1 MSSPLTNLK
10 PELLW
15 KYFDE
20 IRKIPRESRHEEK
33 IGEYLIS
40 VADKF
45 NCKSRKD
52 SVGNVVIEIPAT
64 KGYEDAPIVVLQ
76 GHQDMVCEK
85 NSDVDHDFSK
95 DPIKVKIEGDWVTAD
110 GTTLGAD
117 NGIGIAAGLALLED
131 DSVVHGPLE
140 LLFTTDEETGLNGA
154 NNLTSDFVKGKILL
168 NLDSEESGA
177 FFVGCAGGAD
187 TEITLKLN
195 RKKSASGTGY
205 KITLSGFRGGHSG
218 LDIDKGRGN
227 ATKLLARMLFKTNT
241 PFELV
246 SIEGGNKHNA
256 IPREAFAFIAVSD
269 DKADELKKELEER
282 FKEIAFEYKT
292 VEKNAKWNMEKE
304 DADASPVQNEE
315 QEKLLNLI
323 MAHPHGVMAMSQEI
337 ENLVET
343 STNLAIVKSKGEQ
356 ASVYSS
362 SRSSINSAIE
372 AVRAGIEALGDLA
385 GADVD
390 QKEGYPGWTPDLDS
404 ELLKTMKKIHKD
416 VTGEEPEVLAIHAGL
431 ECGIIGEKC
440 PGMDMISFGP
450 DLENPHSPDERVH
463 IKSVEGFWE
472 LLAKTLEA
480 LAK

>member
-1 MSSPLTNLK
+1 MSSPLINLK
-10 PELLW
+10 PEILW

-52 SVGNVVIEIPAT
+52 SVGNVIIEIPAT
-64 KGYEDAPIVVLQ
+64 KGHEDAPIVVLQ

-85 NSDVDHDFSK
+85 NADVAHDFSQ
-95 DPIKVKIEGDWVTAD
+95 DPIKVKIEGEWVTAE

-117 NGIGIAAGLALLED
+117 NGIGVAAGLALLED
-131 DSVVHGPLE
+131 DSVIHGPLE
-140 LLFTTDEETGLNGA
+140 LLFTVDEETGLNGA
-154 NNLTSDFVKGKILL
+154 NNLTSEFVKGRILL

-187 TEITLKLN
+187 TEITFDLN
-195 RKKSASGTGY
+195 RKNSAAGTGY
-205 KITLSGFRGGHSG
+205 KISLSGFRGGHSG

-227 ATKLLARMLFKTNT
+227 AIKLLARMLYKTET
-241 PFELV
+241 PFELI

-256 IPREAFAFIAVSD
+256 IPREAFAYIALSP
-269 DKADELKKELEER
+269 DKAEALKKELDKK
-282 FKEIAFEYKT
+282 FHSLAFEFKT
-292 VEKNAKWNMEKE
+292 VEKNSNWNMEKA
-304 DADASPVQNEE
+304 DADTAPLQEE
-315 QEKLLNLI
+315 DQEKLLRLI
-323 MAHPHGVMAMSQEI
+323 MAIPHGVMAMSQEI

-343 STNLAIVKSKGEQ
+343 STNLAIVRSKGKQ
-356 ASVYSS
+356 ASLYSS
-362 SRSSINSAIE
+362 SRSSIDSAME
-372 AVRAGIEALGDLA
+372 AVRASIDAIGELA
-385 GADVD
+385 KTNVD
-390 QKEGYPGWTPDLDS
+390 QIQGYPGWAPNLES
-404 ELLKTMKKIHKD
+404 PLLKTMKKIHKD
-416 VTGEEPEVLAIHAGL
+416 VTGKDPEVLAIHAGL

-440 PGMDMISFGP
+440 PGIDMISFGP

-463 IKSVEGFWE
+463 IKSVEGFWK

-480 LAK
+480 LAQ

>member
-20 IRKIPRESRHEEK
+20 IRKIPHESRHE
-33 IGEYLIS
+33 GPLGDYLIS

-45 NCKSRKD
+45 NCKSRRD
-52 SVGNVVIEIPAT
+52 SVGNIIIEIPAT
-64 KGYEDAPIVVLQ
+64 KRYENAPIVVLQ

-95 DPIKVKIEGDWVTAD
+95 DPIKVKIEGDWVTAE

-117 NGIGIAAGLALLED
+117 NGIGVAAGLALLED
-131 DSVVHGPLE
+131 DSVIHGPLE
-140 LLFTTDEETGLNGA
+140 LLFTVDEETGLNGA
-154 NNLTSDFVKGKILL
+154 NNLTPDFVKGRILL

-187 TEITLKLN
+187 TEITFKLN
-195 RKKSASGTGY
+195 RKDSASGSVY
-205 KITLSGFRGGHSG
+205 KISLSGLRGGHSG

-227 ATKLLARMLFKTNT
+227 ATKFLTRMLYKTKI
-241 PFELV
+241 PFELI

-256 IPREAFAFIAVSD
+256 IPREAFAFIAISD
-269 DKADELKKELEER
+269 DKADELKNEIENR
-282 FKEIAFEYKT
+282 FKAITFEFKV
-292 VEKNAKWNMEKE
+292 VEKNVKWNMEK
-304 DADASPVQNEE
+304 ADAEATPMQKEE
-315 QEKLLNLI
+315 QEKLLDLI
-323 MAHPHGVMAMSQEI
+323 LAIPHGVIEMSQEI

-343 STNLAIVKSKGEQ
+343 STSLAIVKSKGNE
-356 ASVYSS
+356 ASLYSS
-362 SRSSINSAIE
+362 SRSSIDSAIE
-372 AVRAGIEALGDLA
+372 AVRTTIEAIGNLA
-385 GADVD
+385 DAHVD
-390 QKEGYPGWTPDLDS
+390 QKEGYPGWAPNLDS
-404 ELLKTMKKIHKD
+404 KLLKTMKEIHKE
-416 VTGEEPEVLAIHAGL
+416 VTGKNPEILAIHAGL

-463 IKSVEGFWE
+463 IGSVEDFWK

-480 LAK
+480 LAQ